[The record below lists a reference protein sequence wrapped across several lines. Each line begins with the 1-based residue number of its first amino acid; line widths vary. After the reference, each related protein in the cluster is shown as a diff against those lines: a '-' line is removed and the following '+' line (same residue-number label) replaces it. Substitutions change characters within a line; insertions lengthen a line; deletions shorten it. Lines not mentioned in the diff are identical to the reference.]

1 MGTVTL
7 TATQNEK
14 AFADFVATNKLFT
27 FDPVSFELVMPSV
40 SQAVLDTALI
50 NYAADQANI
59 DNDFA
64 DRVADEIKDME
75 KDAFDDK
82 TDLTALIKEM
92 VDQLN
97 ELRALHAL
105 PALNF
110 GVVNADI
117 RNRIGQP

>member
-14 AFADFVATNKLFT
+14 AFADFAATNKLFT

-40 SQAVLDTALI
+40 AQAVLDLALI

>member
-1 MGTVTL
+1 MAKVTL
-7 TATQNEK
+7 PAGGIPG
-14 AFADFVATNKLFT
+14 AFNDHVGQHGKGYFFQGLEIEIPQLT
-27 FDPVSFELVMPSV
+27 
-40 SQAVLDTALI
+40 QAVLDAALI
-50 NYAADQANI
+50 TYTADVTNI
-59 DNDFA
+59 NDDFA
-64 DRVADEIKDME
+64 DKIADEIKDRD